1 MGLQRCGV
9 SVPEGYRRIVG
20 TLVKIVANELEGCK
34 RIGRLQDNELTS
46 ELMNVLKRKVLR
58 YLL

>member
-34 RIGRLQDNELTS
+34 RIGRLQDNELTK
-46 ELMNVLKRKVLR
+46 VLKRKVLR